1 MADGTEMMPTILL
14 HATMPLR
21 SLGGAHH
28 PSVILQPTAG
38 AFRRA
43 GQCSVGAVGPSD
55 DAGMRANRVGI
66 WVIASKRQLSNVAAC
81 LCDPFSV
88 LSSYLVLSVR
98 MHLQLSFGNKNDHT
112 TIVKL
117 DYSLFEV
124 QLWKLFKEEFRRG

>member
-1 MADGTEMMPTILL
+1 
-14 HATMPLR
+14 
-21 SLGGAHH
+21 
-28 PSVILQPTAG
+28 
-38 AFRRA
+38 
-43 GQCSVGAVGPSD
+43 VGAVGPSD

-98 MHLQLSFGNKNDHT
+98 MHLQLSFGSKNDHT